1 MINHKK
7 LVSVLVVLF
16 FSVVLS
22 VHVLAE
28 QAASSAS
35 APSSSASAK
44 LININTASSD
54 QLVKLPRIGEVIAQ
68 RIIDFR
74 QKNGKFAKPAD
85 LMKVKGIGEK
95 TFEKLKNLITV

>member
-1 MINHKK
+1 MF
-7 LVSVLVVLF
+7 VVLF

-22 VHVLAE
+22 MNVFAE
-28 QAASSAS
+28 QAVSSAS
-35 APSSSASAK
+35 APATSASAK

-54 QLVKLPRIGEVIAQ
+54 QLVKLPRVGQVIAQ
-68 RIIDFR
+68 RIIEYR